1 MTGERTT
8 AALQD
13 VSLMNWFYLNTKPVV
28 PRMSSIY
35 ESPDRGDTVYRREFG
50 QYGERELVRH
60 YGSESSHNET
70 AESVTPPIPL

>member
-13 VSLMNWFYLNTKPVV
+13 VSFMSWFYLNAKPVV
-28 PRMSSIY
+28 ARMSSIY

-50 QYGERELVRH
+50 QYADRDW
-60 YGSESSHNET
+60 
-70 AESVTPPIPL
+70 